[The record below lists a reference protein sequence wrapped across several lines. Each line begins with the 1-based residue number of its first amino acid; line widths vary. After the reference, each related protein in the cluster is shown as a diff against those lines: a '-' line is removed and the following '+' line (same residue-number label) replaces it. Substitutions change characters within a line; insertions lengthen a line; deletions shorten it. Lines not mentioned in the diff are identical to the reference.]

1 MFPDKYF
8 RRRVNGCSRPRACEL
23 CAQDAMLNSASPVL
37 RVARAGGV
45 YQGPLPGD
53 DWTVFGGN
61 HSTYEPVAWGSNDSA
76 GEPDAYVPLATVV
89 QDHGAHDG
97 ISRVLFGSGLRFWL
111 HRLLFLDSLSYLSRG
126 LLSVSLERQV
136 LVDIDDIFV
145 GESGIRMWKEDVH
158 VSLGLTRR
166 ARFDPR

>member
-1 MFPDKYF
+1 
-8 RRRVNGCSRPRACEL
+8 
-23 CAQDAMLNSASPVL
+23 MLNSASPVL

-53 DWTVFGGN
+53 DWSVFVGN
-61 HSTYEPVAWGSNDSA
+61 HSTYEPVAWGSSDDGGTA
-76 GEPDAYVPLATVV
+76 GGRETGEYYVPMATVM
-89 QDHGAHDG
+89 QDHGMYDG
-97 ISRVLFGSGLRFWL
+97 ISRVMFGAGLKFWL
-111 HRLLFLDSLSYLSRG
+111 HRLLFLDSLSYLSKG

-158 VSLGLTRR
+158 VS
-166 ARFDPR
+166 PRGCRLLV